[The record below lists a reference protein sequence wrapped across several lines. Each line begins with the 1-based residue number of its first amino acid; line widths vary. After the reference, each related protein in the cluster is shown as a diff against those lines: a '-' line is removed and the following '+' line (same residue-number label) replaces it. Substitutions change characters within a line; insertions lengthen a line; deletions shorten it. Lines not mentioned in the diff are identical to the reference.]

1 MRINFLVKTLFLLLV
16 VGMTSCVSS
25 KKFKALEE
33 ENTNLSQE
41 LADIKAQ
48 VGELQEQNS
57 TLADENGEMNSNLQ
71 NVQQQLNQTESRL
84 TQVEKDAAMKEQEIN
99 TMNRELDAAFAEIS
113 EAVNSTDAKV
123 KEMANALYLDLADTV
138 TFRTGSAAIRAGD
151 QDAIE
156 RIAKLLKEQPNLHLV
171 IEGNTDKRSIN
182 NDNYAD
188 NWELSADRS
197 INVVRKLIDMGVNP
211 EQLTAAGRAEYNPA
225 VTDDPDSKATLAK
238 NRRIELMVVPN
249 MGTLYKLANQ

>member
-1 MRINFLVKTLFLLLV
+1 MRINFMVKTLFLLIVL
-16 VGMTSCVSS
+16 GMTSCVSS

-33 ENTNLSQE
+33 ENNNLSQE

-48 VGELQEQNS
+48 VSDLQQQNA
-57 TLADENGEMNSNLQ
+57 TLTDENGEMNSNLQ

-84 TQVEKDAAMKEQEIN
+84 TQVEKDAAMKEQELN
-99 TMNRELDAAFAEIS
+99 TMNKELDAAFAEITQ
-113 EAVNSTDAKV
+113 AVNSTDAKV

-138 TFRTGSAAIRAGD
+138 SFRTGSAAISPSD
-151 QDAIE
+151 KEAIE
-156 RIAKLLKEQPNLHLV
+156 RIAQLLKDQPNLHLV
-171 IEGNTDKRSIN
+171 IEGNADKRSIN
-182 NDNYAD
+182 NDKYAD

-211 EQLTAAGRAEYNPA
+211 EQLTAAGRAEFNPA

-238 NRRIELMVVPN
+238 NRRIELMVVPKV
-249 MGTLYKLANQ
+249 GTLYKLANQ